1 MAWNPLSNVA
11 GVAPIQVAGENLA
24 VGFLGSTGTTGGPA
38 RGTETDSILT
48 EDGGKIG
55 VARVRSFDTAVNNST
70 VTDFLSNSADND
82 SQFNLGLFDIKMFTE
97 IDFDGV
103 EVQGELV
110 KPQGSLLLERKH
122 AKFNPMIKLRTDFDD
137 LMEDSVQEVK

>member
-1 MAWNPLSNVA
+1 MKYIMIFLLS
-11 GVAPIQVAGENLA
+11 
-24 VGFLGSTGTTGGPA
+24 GTA
-38 RGTETDSILT
+38 Y
-48 EDGGKIG
+48 
-55 VARVRSFDTAVNNST
+55 
-70 VTDFLSNSADND
+70 ADD
-82 SQFNLGLFDIKMFTE
+82 KQEEPKVVYKQRTE

-137 LMEDSVQEVK
+137 EMDKSVDEIK